1 MQALRDRA
9 HNLLNVLTDDELVTM
24 WALMQIQFYDLYML
38 NAVQSA
44 KENFKPGDVF
54 SREEALAILTEP
66 LSTSSFDDTPW
77 QAFPLFQA
85 EAGYC
90 LHLP

>member
-24 WALMQIQFYDLYML
+24 WAFMRIQFYDLYML
-38 NAVQSA
+38 SAVQSA

-54 SREEALAILTEP
+54 SREEALAMLTEP
-66 LSTSSFDDTPW
+66 SSTSLFDNAP
-77 QAFPLFQA
+77 
-85 EAGYC
+85 
-90 LHLP
+90 